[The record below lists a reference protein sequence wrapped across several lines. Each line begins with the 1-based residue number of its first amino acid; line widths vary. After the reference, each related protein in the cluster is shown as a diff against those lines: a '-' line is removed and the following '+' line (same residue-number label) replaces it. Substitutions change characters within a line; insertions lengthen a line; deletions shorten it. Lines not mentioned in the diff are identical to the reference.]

1 MRIIAG
7 AAKGRRLQTRG
18 GRHTRPTSGRVRQ
31 VLFDLLSSRIEG
43 SRFLDLFAGSGA
55 VGLEALSRGA
65 AQVTLVESDHS
76 ALEHLRAN
84 LAALSGPSPGQ
95 GSVVASPAMRAIGL
109 AAQRGEAYNIVFL
122 DPPYDLP
129 EALLSALERLG
140 QGDGAVAPQGLVVA
154 QHQAKV
160 GLPDRVGDLRAVD
173 VRKLGDTVLRFYLRE
188 DG

>member
-7 AAKGRRLQTRG
+7 QAKGRRLQSRA

-31 VLFDLLSSRIEG
+31 VLFDLLSPRIEG

-65 AQVTLVESDHS
+65 AQVTLVESDRS

-84 LAALSGPSPGQ
+84 LTALEQQSPGQ
-95 GSVVASPAMRAIGL
+95 GRVVRAPALRAIGI
-109 AAQRGEAYNIVFL
+109 AARRGEGYTIVFL
-122 DPPYDLP
+122 DPPYGQP
-129 EALLSALERLG
+129 EALLRALERLG
-140 QGDGAVAPQGLVVA
+140 QGDGVVARQGLVVA

-160 GLPDRVGDLRAVD
+160 TLPEQAGDLRAVQA
-173 VRKLGDTVLRFYLRE
+173 RKLGDTVLRFYMRE